1 MIIVIDEHN
10 VFKIEIGSLD
20 DVGFGL
26 VFARI
31 FCEDVRTTWIFL
43 QDVKNLYKDLR
54 RAVQVLVDCVM

>member
-31 FCEDVRTTWIFL
+31 FCEDVR
-43 QDVKNLYKDLR
+43 KNNLDLSSGCR
-54 RAVQVLVDCVM
+54 EPI